1 MFLSAPARGSGV
13 VDRPQRVKVESQL
26 DPYGSGIAT
35 GLLQLL
41 QRRIDPR
48 LRAVEIVRAA
58 GIRKLLEPCCCWK
71 GSCSRPRPHR
81 RSAATSYLPQ
91 ETHVETALKAPDPK
105 YLRSARFSGPLAF
118 AQIVR
123 PPPSVTATTSDFAGQ
138 HRSSR
143 ILKSVCVGKNAA
155 MMNMWVTL
163 SFQTYGHPGSSVR
176 TPSP

>member
-1 MFLSAPARGSGV
+1 
-13 VDRPQRVKVESQL
+13 VDRPQHPARSLKPACKVDWTHTAVPL
-26 DPYGSGIAT
+26 PSGFCSCCR
-35 GLLQLL
+35 L
-41 QRRIDPR
+41 QRRIEHSKQS
-48 LRAVEIVRAA
+48 RAVEIVRAA
-58 GIRKLLEPCCCWK
+58 GIREPCCCWD
-71 GSCSRPRPHR
+71 GSCRRPRPQKR
-81 RSAATSYLPQ
+81 CYVYLPQ

-155 MMNMWVTL
+155 MMNMRVTV